1 MIGISRAI
9 TATPGL
15 AVHQAAV
22 RQAAAGLTVR
32 HQAAAAPQALL
43 AAAAAH
49 SKTALAAAEA
59 AVPEEAGVPSVRAV
73 LAAAAENSNKHSI
86 IITLMQNSVRGL
98 SLTLFSIGLTSRM
111 NNTYNEFT
119 VRAMLF

>member
-15 AVHQAAV
+15 AVHQVAV

-32 HQAAAAPQALL
+32 HQAAAPQALL

-49 SKTALAAAEA
+49 LKTALAAAEA
-59 AVPEEAGVPSVRAV
+59 AVPEEAGVPSVRAA

>member
-15 AVHQAAV
+15 AVH
-22 RQAAAGLTVR
+22 QAAAGLTVR

-59 AVPEEAGVPSVRAV
+59 AVPEEAGVPLVRAA